1 MTTPL
6 PMTAGRRAALILGV
20 PLALAVIAW
29 TALTAVAFAGQG
41 SYPVRLVVPVHGG
54 TVNLSAGAADVR
66 VTQAPGSQLRL
77 TGTARYSLVRS
88 KVTWHP
94 TASGVSVST
103 QCGLVTGVCEFN
115 FGAVLPAG
123 KRAVLSDGSG
133 NLTLRGLTGPVTAG
147 SGSGDVQAN
156 QLSGT
161 VSLQSGSGNITGG
174 TVSGPQVTL
183 KAGSGNIAIDGL
195 ASLDV
200 VVSDGS
206 GNIALTFSKI
216 PSRVRVSNSSGN
228 ISVVLPRGP
237 THYQVNGTTNSG
249 NRIVSVPITTGSAH
263 VITVSD

>member
-1 MTTPL
+1 MTSPL

-29 TALTAVAFAGQG
+29 TGLTAVAFAGQG
-41 SYPVRLVVPVHGG
+41 SYPVRLAVPVHGG
-54 TVNLSAGAADVR
+54 TVDLSTGAADVR

-94 TASGVSVST
+94 TASGVTVST
-103 QCGLVTGVCEFN
+103 QCRFVTGVCEFN
-115 FGAVLPAG
+115 FRAVLPAG

-147 SGSGDVQAN
+147 AGSGHVQAN

-161 VSLQSGSGNITGG
+161 VILQAGSGNITGG

-183 KAGSGNIAIDGL
+183 KAGSGNIAIDDL
-195 ASLDV
+195 ASLGV
-200 VVSDGS
+200 AGSDGS
-206 GNIALTFSKI
+206 GNLALTFSKI
-216 PSRVRVSNSSGN
+216 PSRGRPTASSADVS
-228 ISVVLPRGP
+228 VALPRGP
-237 THYQVNGTTNSG
+237 TPDQADPTTDAGT
-249 NRIVSVPITTGSAH
+249 RP
-263 VITVSD
+263 